1 MGIKKGSKE
10 AVEYIDDIEY
20 VSNKYV
26 MRCFTVTMIVFAL
39 TFVLDMVNIFIID
52 KALMLKAFIPSVI
65 IYLCMRLI
73 VCRKNM
79 SKPIM
84 KYIILFS
91 IISVFTIM
99 GTFLTYHTVLLP
111 ILPILFAALYSRRKV
126 VIYVYILTVLS
137 TIIQVHVGY
146 FVGLCDANMV
156 LLTASKMSEYVKDGS
171 FILTKINSNVYVS
184 LALFY
189 VLPRCLIYIV
199 FMTVCESI
207 YRILSGSL
215 EKARLTEELR
225 VRKEEAERANEAKT
239 KFLARISHE
248 IRTPINA
255 VIGMNEMIIR
265 ESKEEDIKKY
275 AMDAKEASVILLNI
289 INELLDTSK
298 IEAGKIVLETVDYE
312 LNPMIDDVCKMIS
325 IKAKN
330 KGIDVS
336 VNVDK
341 TLPKYYN
348 GDARLLRQIL
358 ANLLSNAVKYTPA
371 GYIRIDVKGRVEGD
385 NARLHFAVK
394 DSGMGIKKEDL
405 AKLAEEFTRF
415 NKDNPYIEGTGLGLN
430 IVKTFLELMDSELI
444 VESEYGKGSVFSFEL
459 VQKIV
464 NKAETVI
471 ESDVDLQEEKV
482 EAPKKKCIFPGSKI
496 LVVDDDHINLKVF
509 ENLLK
514 KTQIDVS
521 KALSGRD
528 ALELLR
534 HNEYDLIF
542 LDHMMPEMDGVE
554 LFKAI
559 YEEDLTT
566 APVVMLTANATAGNR
581 EYFLEMGFD
590 DFMSKP
596 IMPEKLEELIIK
608 YLSKEDLLEIIAR
621 ELPEINLGVI
631 DTALAGDSTFYKE
644 LFQDF
649 TKLRIKEE
657 LVELYENKDY
667 NNYCVR
673 IHGFKNNA
681 YTIGA
686 TALGDLAKELENQSR
701 DGFKES
707 VLELQQE
714 VFERYDRICRI
725 N

>member
-1 MGIKKGSKE
+1 MGIKKGSE
-10 AVEYIDDIEY
+10 EVIEYIDDVEY

-26 MRCFTVTMIVFAL
+26 MRCFTVTMIVFAI

-52 KALMLKAFIPSVI
+52 KALMLKAFIPSVV

-99 GTFLTYHTVLLP
+99 GTFLTYHTILLP

-126 VIYVYILTVLS
+126 VVYVYILTVLS

-146 FVGLCDANMV
+146 YVGLCDANMV

-189 VLPRCLIYIV
+189 VLPRCLTYIV

-207 YRILSGSL
+207 YKILTGSL
-215 EKARLTEELR
+215 EKAKLTEELR
-225 VRKEEAERANEAKT
+225 VRKEEAERANESKT

-298 IEAGKIVLETVDYE
+298 IEAGKIVLETMDYE
-312 LNPMIDDVCKMIS
+312 LKPMIDDVCKMIS

-336 VNVDK
+336 LHIDEI
-341 TLPKYYN
+341 LPKYYS

-358 ANLLSNAVKYTPA
+358 ANLLSNAVKYTQA
-371 GYIRIDVKGRVEGD
+371 GYIRIDVEGKVEGD
-385 NARLHFAVK
+385 IARLHFAVK
-394 DSGMGIKKEDL
+394 DSGIGIKKEDL
-405 AKLAEEFTRF
+405 AKLADEFTRF
-415 NKDNPYIEGTGLGLN
+415 NKDNPYVEGTGLGLN
-430 IVKTFLELMDSELI
+430 IVKTFLELMDSELV

-464 NKAETVI
+464 NKSETEV
-471 ESDVDLQEEKV
+471 ENVLQEENI
-482 EAPKKKCIFPGSKI
+482 EAPKKKCIFPDAKV
-496 LVVDDDHINLKVF
+496 LVVDDDQINLKVF

-514 KTQIDVS
+514 KTRINVS
-521 KALSGRD
+521 KALSGRE

-566 APVVMLTANATAGNR
+566 APVIMLTANATAGNR

-608 YLSKEDLLEIIAR
+608 YLNKEDLIDKISR
-621 ELPEINLGVI
+621 GLPEINLEVI
-631 DTALAGDSTFYKE
+631 ETALAGDRNFYKE

-657 LVELYENKDY
+657 LVEFYENKDY
-667 NNYCVR
+667 NNYCIKV
-673 IHGFKNNA
+673 HSFKNNA

-686 TALGDLAKELENQSR
+686 TALGDLALQLEKMTKN
-701 DGFKES
+701 GFEQP
-707 VLELQQE
+707 VTQIQQE
-714 VFERYDRICRI
+714 LFERYDRICSI

>member
-1 MGIKKGSKE
+1 MGIKKGFEE
-10 AVEYIDDIEY
+10 AVEYIDDVEY

-26 MRCFTVTMIVFAL
+26 MRCFTVTMIVFAI

-52 KALMLKAFIPSVI
+52 KVLTLKAFIPSMI
-65 IYLCMRLI
+65 IYLCMRLV

-91 IISVFTIM
+91 IISVFTII
-99 GTFLTYHTVLLP
+99 GTFITYHVILLP

-126 VIYVYILTVLS
+126 VVYVYILTVLS

-146 FVGLCDANMV
+146 YVGLCDANMV

-171 FILTKINSNVYVS
+171 FILTEINSNVYLN

-225 VRKEEAERANEAKT
+225 VRKEEAERANESKT

-312 LNPMIDDVCKMIS
+312 LKPMIDDVCKMIS

-336 VNVDK
+336 LSIDES
-341 TLPKYYN
+341 LPKYYS

-358 ANLLSNAVKYTPA
+358 ANLLSNAVKYTKE
-371 GYIRIDVKGRVEGD
+371 GFIRIEVDGKVDGD

-394 DSGMGIKKEDL
+394 DSGIGIKKEDL
-405 AKLAEEFTRF
+405 ARLAEEFARF
-415 NKDNPYIEGTGLGLN
+415 DKDNPYIEGTGLGLN
-430 IVKTFLELMDSELI
+430 IVKTFLELMDSELV

-459 VQKIV
+459 VQKVV
-464 NKAETVI
+464 NTSETVTEV
-471 ESDVDLQEEKV
+471 ESVLQEEKV
-482 EAPKKKCIFPGSKI
+482 EVPKKKCFFPNAKV
-496 LVVDDDHINLKVF
+496 LVVDDDQINLKVF

-514 KTQIDVS
+514 KTRINVS
-521 KALSGRD
+521 KALSGRE

-566 APVVMLTANATAGNR
+566 APIIMLTANATAGNR

-608 YLSKEDLLEIIAR
+608 YLNKEDLIDKISR
-621 ELPEINLGVI
+621 ELPEINLDVI
-631 DTALAGDSTFYKE
+631 ETALAGDRTFYKE

-649 TKLRIKEE
+649 TKLKIKEE
-657 LVELYENKDY
+657 LVEFYENKDY
-667 NNYCVR
+667 NNYCIKV
-673 IHGFKNNA
+673 HSFKNNA

-686 TALGDLAKELENQSR
+686 KALGDLALELEKMTKNGFEQS
-701 DGFKES
+701 
-707 VLELQQE
+707 VVELQQE
-714 VFERYDRICRI
+714 LFERYDRICSI